1 VSQICSLICLPSIF
15 TIRAPNSTPI
25 VRSWTGW
32 KRLSVNWS
40 SKHDLPTAANSN
52 QTKHYANFVRYSTSS
67 FPFIS
72 RHRQIDLHKQKV
84 LQLTTSTFIVH
95 PLSSCMWQKNWQK
108 LKWPIILPAQCYT
121 SMGTNYG
128 PVSVCLCLSQVSILS
143 TGMNGLISFLHGGF
157 FWPVIHSVIIIRKL
171 KYLQN

>member
-1 VSQICSLICLPSIF
+1 MTTLAWTCHTRAAPSCDMF
-15 TIRAPNSTPI
+15 NLGSSYFHVALTT
-25 VRSWTGW
+25 VRH
-32 KRLSVNWS
+32 LLN
-40 SKHDLPTAANSN
+40 
-52 QTKHYANFVRYSTSS
+52 ANFVRYSTSS

-95 PLSSCMWQKNWQK
+95 ALSSCMWQKNWQK
-108 LKWPIILPAQCYT
+108 LKWPIILPEQYYT

-143 TGMNGLISFLHGGF
+143 TGVNGLISFLHGGF
-157 FWPVIHSVIIIRKL
+157 FWPVIQSVIIIRKL